1 VLVVACAICMT
12 GVGPVAAGPQ
22 DDDTGAA
29 PPVAVQADGNIYK
42 KGSTGSAWVR
52 IDGAGSSGGT
62 LESGQEQQVIK
73 AAAAAAGVQDAS
85 SAGGDS
91 DGSANEGSGGTS
103 SMAPVFTEC
112 SWRAADL
119 PVNAPEWQG
128 NDPATGQLMV
138 DPCNGQQVYV
148 FVPNE
153 ALGIAAAVAP
163 LPPPDPAVL
172 AQQAYAELVPP
183 SPTAHRSPA
192 EDMPGGAWTVVNL
205 WTWFWVDRAGW
216 VPLTRTVELRGVTA
230 TVTATP
236 TVTTFDPG
244 NGDALVSCDGP
255 GKAWV
260 YPGGNSDPQPT
271 TVGGCGYQY
280 RRVSDGVQAT
290 TSITYAVTWTSNTGA
305 GGNLPDLAGSTTSA
319 PFRVEQIQVVVG
331 GS

>member
-1 VLVVACAICMT
+1 MALAC
-12 GVGPVAAGPQ
+12 VGPAAGGPQ

-29 PPVAVQADGNIYK
+29 PPVTVSAYSFYDEGT
-42 KGSTGSAWVR
+42 STSAWVQ
-52 IDGAGSSGGT
+52 IDAAGSSGGA

-73 AAAAAAGVQDAS
+73 AAAAAAGVPDAS
-85 SAGGDS
+85 SASGDS
-91 DGSANEGSGGTS
+91 GVSAPSDESGNASG
-103 SMAPVFTEC
+103 AVPVLTEC

-119 PVNAPEWQG
+119 PVGDPEWQG

-138 DPCNGQQVYV
+138 DPCNGQQLYV

-153 ALGIAAAVAP
+153 ALGIAAAAAP

-183 SPTAHRSPA
+183 SPTAHRSPT

-244 NGDALVSCDGP
+244 NGDAFVSCDGP
-255 GKAWV
+255 GQAWV
-260 YPGGNSDPQPT
+260 DPGT
-271 TVGGCGYQY
+271 TQTRSRPPWVAAAISTGG
-280 RRVSDGVQAT
+280 
-290 TSITYAVTWTSNTGA
+290 
-305 GGNLPDLAGSTTSA
+305 
-319 PFRVEQIQVVVG
+319 FRTVCRQRHRSG
-331 GS
+331 TR

>member
-1 VLVVACAICMT
+1 MLVLASAMAVAY
-12 GVGPVAAGPQ
+12 VSPAAGGPQ

-29 PPVAVQADGNIYK
+29 PPVTVSANSFYDEGT
-42 KGSTGSAWVR
+42 STSAWVQ
-52 IDGAGSSGGT
+52 IDAAGSSGGA

-73 AAAAAAGVQDAS
+73 SAAAAAGVPDAT

-91 DGSANEGSGGTS
+91 GGSSANDESSGTS
-103 SMAPVFTEC
+103 SIAPIFTEC

-119 PVNAPEWQG
+119 PSGAPEWQG
-128 NDPATGQLMV
+128 NDPSTGQLMV
-138 DPCNGQQVYV
+138 DPCNGQQLYV
-148 FVPNE
+148 FVPNA
-153 ALGIAAAVAP
+153 ALGIVPAAP

-183 SPTAHRSPA
+183 SPTAHRSPT
-192 EDMPGGAWTVVNL
+192 ENMPGGAWTVVNL
-205 WTWFWVDRAGW
+205 WTWFWVDRTDW
-216 VPLTRTVELRGVTA
+216 VPLSRTVELRGVSA

-244 NGDALVSCDGP
+244 NGDAFVSCDGP

-260 YPGGNSDPQPT
+260 DPGDNSDPQPV

-280 RRVSDGVQAT
+280 RRVSEGVQAT
-290 TSITYAVTWTSNTGA
+290 TSIRYAVSWTSSTGA
-305 GGNLPDLAGSTTSA
+305 GGTLPDLAGSAISA